1 MLPMSTR
8 RVLMPR
14 VLRRLTIASQV
25 GTVALY
31 LAACTSPSVT
41 PTARSTPPLVP
52 SATPAPV
59 RLPASPSATVIPIP
73 GNPYEKGLD
82 RAASA
87 RSLAETAET
96 PEDWALVL
104 NRWQQAIALMQSV
117 PPSSAQRAAAQ
128 KLVSEYQRAFTQAQQ
143 QSRVGRVPQN
153 PVPQN
158 PGAEDGIPLAPGLPP
173 SARQANALARLR
185 ILQQKQQEF
194 LTAQKRFAASLAE
207 LDATLESVAE
217 GYAYRIQST
226 PQRAIAT
233 ATAQKPDLLS
243 YAAAVFV
250 IRDKAGQSFVV
261 EGICVSKATT
271 QVPLATP
278 RLVNNQVQCG
288 TGAVPLEG
296 GAVGP

>member
-1 MLPMSTR
+1 MLTLR
-8 RVLMPR
+8 ILMPQ
-14 VLRRLTIASQV
+14 VLGKLAIASQV

-31 LAACTSPSVT
+31 LAACTSPPVT
-41 PTARSTPPLVP
+41 PVARSPIPLLP
-52 SATPAPV
+52 SATPSPV
-59 RLPASPSATVIPIP
+59 QSTASPPPAAVPSDS
-73 GNPYEKGLD
+73 YEKGRD

-87 RSLAETAET
+87 RSLAETAQT

-104 NRWQQAIALMQSV
+104 NRWQQAIVLMQSI
-117 PPSSAQRAAAQ
+117 PPTSAQRSAAQ
-128 KLVSEYQRAFTQAQQ
+128 TLAIEYQRAFVQAQQ
-143 QSRVGRVPQN
+143 QSRTGRVLPNPSPQN
-153 PVPQN
+153 SSV
-158 PGAEDGIPLAPGLPP
+158 EDGIPLAPGPPP

-194 LTAQKRFAASLAE
+194 LTTQKRFAASLAE
-207 LDATLESVAE
+207 LDATLDSVAE

-233 ATAQKPDLLS
+233 ATAQKSDLLS

-250 IRDKAGQSFVV
+250 IRDKAGQPFVV
-261 EGICVSKATT
+261 EGICMSKATT